1 MKEFKKLN
9 NIIGWAV
16 FMIATF
22 VYLAT
27 MEKTASLWDCGEF
40 ISAAYKLEVVHA
52 PGAPLFLMMGRIF
65 TLFAGD
71 DVTQVAVMVNSM
83 SALASSFTIL
93 FLFWTITAFGRKIY
107 LKEGEIETSKIYAIL
122 GAGIVG
128 SLAYTFSDSFWFS
141 AVEGEVYAL
150 SSFFTAITFWCIM
163 KWEEVADTP
172 HSSKWL
178 VLIAYLI
185 GLSIGVHLLSLL
197 TIPAMGMIY
206 YFKNNKYSHLGVLK
220 AFVVSSV
227 ILVVIQGIF
236 IPKTASLMGWFDR
249 IFVNSFNMPFN
260 SGVIFFFLLV
270 IGGIILGLFL
280 TRKAGGSTWNTVI
293 LGVLVLLIGYS
304 SYATVI
310 LRSSAN
316 TPINI
321 GSPDDPLKL
330 SSYLQRDQYGDWP
343 IVSGQNYN
351 QKYPFVEPKR
361 DRRGRA
367 VTIETGRDYYKNEG
381 SFDNLEGVWIEKPHY
396 EDLGAKIQYTY
407 DKSSF
412 FPRMWS
418 DQKVSGYKRWRRAN
432 GKDPNVKITFGEN
445 LKFFFDYQIGWSYM
459 RYFMWNFA
467 GRQNDIMNMDQN
479 DVYGNWESGINTTK
493 YNDAPSHLKE
503 NKGKNHYYFLPLIIG
518 LIGIFFH
525 FKSAKTDA
533 LSVLLFFLFTG
544 VLIIVYLNVPPDQP
558 RERDYAYVGSFYA
571 FAIWIGIGVLGIFD
585 LLKNKINGKNSAILA
600 TVACFAA
607 APLLM
612 ASENWDDHNRSGRT
626 IAIDVAKN
634 YLEGLAPNALIFTN
648 GDNDTYPLWYAQ
660 EVEEVRLD
668 VKVVNMSLLGMD
680 WYIDQVKHQVYDAA
694 PVPSLLTYDDYK
706 GNNKN
711 GTNINKNKKPKNS
724 IKAIKQIKAGK
735 GCPRNIVIKVDKSK
749 IPTEDIELWGQENIL
764 TEIPLIVKGR
774 RINQHEIALL
784 DILSNFGFSRPIYFI
799 SAQQTLDRFSMIG
812 KGNPQTQKKLEK
824 YIGLLDFVQEEGAV
838 SRLVPFRTNYAQQK
852 NVDTEK
858 SLDAIMNNYKYG
870 NIMDSLGNR
879 TKVNFDYYSV
889 RSIVGFRYPFLRTAN
904 ALMQNGETEKAIEVA
919 DKYFESLPYSTDL
932 LDPVSINMSKIYVDT
947 KHEEGYRWVKEL
959 LSEFELQFNY
969 LVKLERKG
977 GYLSADGKR
986 LKKYSEQSI
995 KELQN
1000 LNKQIEKKEELTNT
1014 ISEEK
1019 KEMMS
1024 TTNSGLSYIIINKGS
1039 GDIYPNVTSKV
1050 TVHYTGKL
1058 EDGTIFDSSV
1068 QRGEPATFAL
1078 NQVIPGWTEVLQLMS
1093 IGDKWEVT
1101 IPSNLA
1107 YGETGMPQAG
1117 IGPNTTLIFEIE
1129 LLEIL

>member
-1 MKEFKKLN
+1 MKDFKKLN
-9 NIIGWAV
+9 NIIGWTV
-16 FMIATF
+16 FLIATF

-52 PGAPLFLMMGRIF
+52 PGAPLFIMMGRIF
-65 TLFAGD
+65 TLFAS

-107 LKEGEIETSKIYAIL
+107 SKEGEIETSKIYAIL

-163 KWEEVADTP
+163 KWEEVADSP
-172 HSSKWL
+172 LSSKWL

-206 YFKNNKYSHLGVLK
+206 YFKNNKYSHLGALK

-227 ILVVIQGIF
+227 ILVVIQGIL
-236 IPKTASLMGWFDR
+236 IPKTASVMGSFDR
-249 IFVNSFNMPFN
+249 VFVNDFGLPFN
-260 SGVIFFFLLV
+260 SGVIFFFLLI
-270 IGGIILGLFL
+270 IGGIIFGLMR
-280 TRKAGGSTWNTVI
+280 TRKSGSSKWNTAI

-321 GSPDDPLKL
+321 GAPDDPLKL

-343 IVSGQNYN
+343 IVSGQQYNHTLINYESN
-351 QKYPFVEPKR
+351 GKVYE
-361 DRRGRA
+361 
-367 VTIETGRDYYKNEG
+367 KNEK
-381 SFDNLEGVWIEKPHY
+381 EGIYEEVGQKNKYIYKEKS
-396 EDLGAKIQYTY
+396 E
-407 DKSSF
+407 F

-418 DQKVSGYKRWRRAN
+418 NQKVSGYKRWRKAN
-432 GKDPNVKITFGEN
+432 GKNPDSRIKFGEN

-493 YNDAPSHLKE
+493 YDDAPSHLKE

-585 LLKNKINGKNSAILA
+585 FLKNKLNKNTAAIVA

-612 ASENWDDHNRSGRT
+612 ASENWDDHNRNDRT
-626 IAIDVAKN
+626 ITIDVAKN

-660 EVEEVRLD
+660 EVEGVRPD
-668 VKVVNMSLLGMD
+668 VRVVNMSLLGMD
-680 WYIDQVKHQVYDAA
+680 WYIDQVKHKVYDAA

-706 GNNKN
+706 GNKKN
-711 GTNINKNKKPKNS
+711 GININKNKKPKNS
-724 IKAIKQIKAGK
+724 IKAIKQIKAGR

-749 IPTEDIELWGQENIL
+749 IPTEDIELWGEENIL
-764 TEIPLIVKGR
+764 TEIPLIVKGG

-784 DILSNFGFSRPIYFI
+784 DILANFGFSRPIYFI
-799 SAQQTLDRFSMIG
+799 SAQQTLDRFSLIG
-812 KGNPQTQKKLEK
+812 KGNPQTQKKLEN

-838 SRLVPFRTNYAQQK
+838 SRLVPFRTNYAQQN

-858 SLDAIMNNYKYG
+858 SMDAIMNNYKYG

-919 DKYFESLPYSTDL
+919 DKYFESLPYSTDV
-932 LDPVSINMSKIYVDT
+932 LDPVSIKMSKVYVDT
-947 KHEEGYRWVKEL
+947 KHEEGYHWVKEL
-959 LSEFELQFNY
+959 LSEFELQYNY

-977 GYLSADGKR
+977 GYLSADGQKLMR
-986 LKKYSEQSI
+986 DSKQSI

-1000 LNKQIEKKEELTNT
+1000 LNKQIEKKEESTNT
-1014 ISEEK
+1014 TSEDNE
-1019 KEMMS
+1019 ETTI
-1024 TTNSGLSYIIINKGS
+1024 TTNSGLSYMIINKGS
-1039 GDIYPNVTSKV
+1039 GEISPNATSTV

-1068 QRGEPATFAL
+1068 QRGEPVEFPL
-1078 NQVIPGWTEVLQLMS
+1078 NKVIPGWTEGVQLMVV
-1093 IGDKWEVT
+1093 GDKFEFT
-1101 IPSNLA
+1101 IPGNLA
-1107 YGETGMPQAG
+1107 YGENGMPQAG
-1117 IGPNTTLIFEIE
+1117 IRPNTTLIFEVE
-1129 LLEIL
+1129 LLDIL

>member
-1 MKEFKKLN
+1 MKDFKKLN

-16 FMIATF
+16 FLIATF
-22 VYLAT
+22 LYLVT

-52 PGAPLFLMMGRIF
+52 PGAPLFIMMGRIF
-65 TLFAGD
+65 TLFAS
-71 DVTQVAVMVNSM
+71 DVTQAAVMVNSM

-107 LKEGEIETSKIYAIL
+107 SKEGEIETSKIYAIL

-150 SSFFTAITFWCIM
+150 SSFFTAVTFWCIM
-163 KWEEVADTP
+163 KWEEVADSP

-206 YFKNNKYSHLGVLK
+206 YFKNNKYSHLGALK
-220 AFVVSSV
+220 AFVASSV
-227 ILVVIQGIF
+227 ILVVIQGIL
-236 IPKTASLMGWFDR
+236 IPKIASIMGYFDR
-249 IFVNSFNMPFN
+249 VFVNDFGLPFN
-260 SGVIFFFLLV
+260 SGVIFFFLLI
-270 IGGIILGLFL
+270 IGGIIFGLMR
-280 TRKAGGSTWNTVI
+280 TRKAGSSKWNTAI

-321 GSPDDPLKL
+321 GAPDDPLKL
-330 SSYLQRDQYGDWP
+330 ASYLQRDQYGDWP
-343 IVSGQNYN
+343 ILKGNYYYATKFKGKITKPIYQKGDAMYEIVGNEYDLVYADQNMCLQNRIPYIDE
-351 QKYPFVEPKR
+351 Q
-361 DRRGRA
+361 
-367 VTIETGRDYYKNEG
+367 
-381 SFDNLEGVWIEKPHY
+381 EKEVY
-396 EDLGAKIQYTY
+396 
-407 DKSSF
+407 

-418 DQKVSGYKRWRRAN
+418 DQKDSGYKRWRKAN
-432 GKDPNVKITFGEN
+432 GKNPNSRIGFGEN
-445 LKFFFDYQIGWSYM
+445 LKFFFDYQIDWSYM

-493 YNDAPSHLKE
+493 YDDAPSHLKD

-585 LLKNKINGKNSAILA
+585 FLKNKLNKNTAAIVA

-612 ASENWDDHNRSGRT
+612 ASENWDDHNRNDRT
-626 IAIDVAKN
+626 ITIDIAKN

-660 EVEEVRLD
+660 EVEGVRPD
-668 VKVVNMSLLGMD
+668 VRVVNMSLLGMD
-680 WYIDQVKHQVYDAA
+680 WYIDQVKHKVYDAA

-706 GNNKN
+706 GNKKN
-711 GTNINKNKKPKNS
+711 GTNINKNKKSKNS

-749 IPTEDIELWGQENIL
+749 IPTEDIELWGEENIL
-764 TEIPLIVKGR
+764 TEIPLVVKGG

-784 DILSNFGFSRPIYFI
+784 DILANFGFSRPIYFI
-799 SAQQTLDRFSMIG
+799 SAQQTLDRFSLIG

-838 SRLVPFRTNYAQQK
+838 SRLVPFRTNYAQQR
-852 NVDTEK
+852 NVNTEK
-858 SLDAIMNNYKYG
+858 SMDAIMNNYKYG
-870 NIMDSLGNR
+870 NIMDSIGNR

-889 RSIVGFRYPFLRTAN
+889 RSIVGFRYPFLRTSN
-904 ALMQNGETEKAIEVA
+904 ELMQNGETEKAIEVA
-919 DKYFESLPYSTDL
+919 DKYFESLPYSTDV
-932 LDPVSINMSKIYVDT
+932 LDPVSIKMSKIYVDT
-947 KHEEGYRWVKEL
+947 KHEEGYHWVKEL
-959 LSEFELQFNY
+959 LSEFELQYNY
-969 LVKLERKG
+969 LIKLERKG
-977 GYLSADGKR
+977 GYLSVDGQR
-986 LKKYSEQSI
+986 LKQYSEQSLR
-995 KELQN
+995 ELRN
-1000 LNKQIEKKEELTNT
+1000 LNKKIEKKEDP
-1014 ISEEK
+1014 SEKQK
-1019 KEMMS
+1019 KEFLEKLIKDLS
-1024 TTNSGLSYIIINKGS
+1024 ATTESGIQCKVINKGEGS
-1039 GDIYPNVTSKV
+1039 VYPESTSTVK
-1050 TVHYTGKL
+1050 VHYTGKL

-1078 NQVIPGWTEVLQLMS
+1078 NQVIPGWTEGVQLMVV
-1093 IGDKWEVT
+1093 GDKFEFT
-1101 IPSNLA
+1101 IPGNLA
-1107 YGETGMPQAG
+1107 YGENGMPQAG
-1117 IGPNTTLIFEIE
+1117 IGPNATLIFEVE
-1129 LLEIL
+1129 LLDIL